1 MIVPKRKKTF
11 LHFFPA
17 PEFLLLSTSGVA
29 VTDKAVRFT
38 QFRRNSFSNKKH
50 LSKWGRVALPVGA
63 IESGFI
69 RGTEEAKAALKA
81 LAQEYKLYF
90 VRASLPDEK
99 AYLFSA
105 IIDKVPEENM
115 RDAVAFIIEENV
127 PISLQKAIFDFRTV
141 ELPDSSKVKVVV
153 SVVHK
158 RVIEAYSKIFE
169 EAGMRVVSFD
179 IESQAIARAIIP
191 KGDTRTTLIVS
202 VGEKKVSF
210 YVVENEIVQFSTT
223 PAQDLLASSSLNL
236 RELKAEMQRV
246 FAFWNS
252 RVDAGYGGE
261 KKITN
266 ILLCGSAVNDKNI
279 IGELSADFPVEYNLV
294 DPWVNASIPGMGGSI
309 LKESLEFVSAIGLAL
324 FRE

>member
-1 MIVPKRKKTF
+1 MVVPKRKKTF
-11 LHFFPA
+11 SHFFPA

-38 QFRRNSFSNKKH
+38 QFRRGSFSNRKS
-50 LSKWGRVALPVGA
+50 LSKWGRVALPIGA

-69 RGTEEAKAALKA
+69 KGSEEVKAALKA
-81 LAQEYKLYF
+81 LAQEYKLNF

-105 IIDKVPEENM
+105 VIDKVGEESM

-127 PISLQKAIFDFRTV
+127 PISLQKAVFDYRTIA
-141 ELPDSSKVKVVV
+141 LPDPSKVKVVV

-158 RVIEAYSKIFE
+158 RVIETYTKIFE
-169 EAGMRVVSFD
+169 DAGMKVISFD
-179 IESQAIARAIIP
+179 IESQAVARAVIP
-191 KGDTRTTLIVS
+191 KGDSRTTLIVS

-223 PAQDLLASSSLNL
+223 PAQDLLASASLNL
-236 RELKAEMQRV
+236 RDLKAEMQRV

-252 RVDAGYGGE
+252 RVDAGYGAE

-266 ILLCGSAVNDKNI
+266 ILLCGGAVNDKNI
-279 IGELSADFPVEYNLV
+279 ISELSADFPVEYNLA
-294 DPWVNASIPGMGGSI
+294 DPWVNASVPGMGAAI